1 MHVLVGSEARSGGR
15 QSNIAPLY
23 KDEHD
28 GCSLLHGRFR
38 NSHLLSQ
45 LSHQQQFA
53 WLHRFYLLMD
63 RIAGQHKVYKLH
75 GSPHGFLVSAAVA
88 DPDPHHPA
96 TLLRFALHLH
106 QAAQK
111 VALPGGQLLDLAMAL
126 ASGPASSGLLGRLSL
141 TYQVVGHCQDVAL
154 ELVQTQQEVPLAIAG
169 STAQLLSPE
178 VLHGLVRLGSV
189 QLRCCPPG
197 EQTAVYS
204 LPRYGGL
211 PLTRLAP
218 AAQTDSNA

>member
-1 MHVLVGSEARSGGR
+1 MRLLVGPEARLNGEPVD
-15 QSNIAPLY
+15 AVPLY
-23 KDEHD
+23 KEEHE

-38 NSHLLSQ
+38 NSHLLSR
-45 LSHQQQFA
+45 LPHQQQFA
-53 WLHRFYLLMD
+53 WLHHFYLLMD
-63 RIAGQHKVYKLH
+63 RLAGQHKVYKLH

-88 DPDPHHPA
+88 APDPQHPA

-111 VALPGGQLLDLAMAL
+111 VALPGGQPLDLLMAL

-141 TYQVVGHCQDVAL
+141 TYQVVGRCQEEAR
-154 ELVQTQQEVPLAIAG
+154 ELAETQREVPLAIAG
-169 STAQLLSPE
+169 STEELLSPE
-178 VLHGLVRLGSV
+178 VRQGLVRLGSV

-197 EQTAVYS
+197 EPTAVYS

-211 PLTRLAP
+211 QLTRPAP
-218 AAQTDSNA
+218 AAEA